1 MRNLCIMFLLITMSI
16 SSLEVGKYS
25 FVYHK
30 PITAEYIVY
39 HGDGNMIPIKWE
51 LEKKIQIYNVYEN
64 KRLIEKGFKFS
75 NFWLVTDYK
84 SFNDLIYLTRSQ
96 MVWKARIIGIENE
109 VLYETY
115 NVFICEQGEK
125 VHIELQDT
133 ANSFCV
139 VLNINKCEL

>member
-1 MRNLCIMFLLITMSI
+1 LY
-16 SSLEVGKYS
+16 GY
-25 FVYHK
+25 Y
-30 PITAEYIVY
+30 Y
-39 HGDGNMIPIKWE
+39 